1 MCRGSRSLNVPQV
14 KSKSFLVPFVSAT
27 RRLRRMPQNSHHHG
41 VSQVGNGTAP
51 ADKTRMEYVVR
62 RKSECRILVCTGQAH
77 LFANRCQCT

>member
-1 MCRGSRSLNVPQV
+1 MQRG
-14 KSKSFLVPFVSAT
+14 AH
-27 RRLRRMPQNSHHHG
+27 MPQTLIIG
-41 VSQVGNGTAP
+41 ASQVGNGTAP

>member
-1 MCRGSRSLNVPQV
+1 MYAS
-14 KSKSFLVPFVSAT
+14 
-27 RRLRRMPQNSHHHG
+27 NSHHG